1 MKKVIKRLVRVRAEL
16 NNEPDEKTSEPE
28 LGDKDSDHK
37 PSALSAQPDNTAE
50 DAQATSGIDEVKE
63 AVAHYADEP
72 SPMANSRIQTELLAK
87 ISSMLEN
94 AERESAQVESL
105 SAQKTSTADSS
116 VQNSTQSSQS
126 QKQHSNDHQA
136 LQLQALQ
143 LQALQFQALHG

>member
-1 MKKVIKRLVRVRAEL
+1 MKKVIKRLVKSL
-16 NNEPDEKTSEPE
+16 KTSLITKPDEKTSEPE

-116 VQNSTQSSQS
+116 VQNSPQSSQS
-126 QKQHSNDHQA
+126 QKQHSNSTA
-136 LQLQALQ
+136 L
-143 LQALQFQALHG
+143 